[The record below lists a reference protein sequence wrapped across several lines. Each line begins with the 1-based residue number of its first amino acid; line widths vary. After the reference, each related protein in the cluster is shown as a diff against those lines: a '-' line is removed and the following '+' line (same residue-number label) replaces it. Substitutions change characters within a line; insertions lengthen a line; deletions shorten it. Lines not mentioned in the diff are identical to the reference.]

1 MQTELKIV
9 SLASEF
15 YNSLVFRKLGDDK
28 SNEEMKQHL
37 ESAEILLCDEFSY
50 QKGLL
55 ELLRDNQHCVL
66 FTSFKF
72 TSNAVPISSEID
84 KFITFSLSFSLRS
97 TCAIANFAFGYMKHC
112 HSSIH
117 LSSRPAHNFEGEPVD
132 IKIVEEENFVATCVN
147 TICQYSEKCSGLDT
161 LPVLCFMDLEIRN
174 LIINILISQDFSC
187 SSTEFGMY
195 LQQPGSPLVQ
205 FFRPRDVEGS
215 EFGAVLILISFKH
228 YSEIMKHTEV
238 DFLTAITRAS
248 TKLSIIVN
256 NEQLTNCQPSCTC
269 RKDDYERS
277 LDEIR
282 YKSDLKSS
290 HLLIGPKIPAM
301 SDFVKSVHPPVRIPG
316 LDVSQYV
323 REEGGS
329 FLYTKD
335 VYKESHLEKL
345 QEFGIQEI
353 RILDLAFAQP
363 FYLCTRQMIGWF
375 SENRNH
381 VFNIIILDGSNER
394 PPFELLNVIDF
405 CKFHANGKVGYYITE
420 KHASKEPPDERKN
433 RKHIKWGDWKEKAS
447 EAFRL
452 KRTMTA
458 FYLYNIS
465 LRVLDDEYEEN
476 LSHSNFLRDCSNDVA
491 LQSLHTAQIK
501 RIEQAKLYT
510 NLSLVSIELPAATL
524 DGIEWYY
531 ALLTQWGDFNHGKRS
546 IPHSMWMAID
556 FGLAA
561 IHTNACWKKSYDRI
575 DIAMKSLK
583 TFFKKQREGIMNKV
597 SNSSNDNALQHLIAE
612 EKQNGSSII
621 FWTAADYPA
630 AAEFNCKVLNY
641 RRLLLSAAHQKELI
655 ACRKSISF
663 LALQLSRESV
673 EQELWGTE
681 ETKNDVPENIFYV
694 IKSYK
699 YKVRLAL
706 AALVWNP
713 CTPEGY
719 DILFATMSH
728 MENLIKRLRV
738 SIENRNER
746 DFLQRLIR
754 YEISVKASSSIKVD

>member
-1 MQTELKIV
+1 
-9 SLASEF
+9 
-15 YNSLVFRKLGDDK
+15 
-28 SNEEMKQHL
+28 
-37 ESAEILLCDEFSY
+37 
-50 QKGLL
+50 
-55 ELLRDNQHCVL
+55 
-66 FTSFKF
+66 
-72 TSNAVPISSEID
+72 
-84 KFITFSLSFSLRS
+84 
-97 TCAIANFAFGYMKHC
+97 
-112 HSSIH
+112 
-117 LSSRPAHNFEGEPVD
+117 
-132 IKIVEEENFVATCVN
+132 
-147 TICQYSEKCSGLDT
+147 
-161 LPVLCFMDLEIRN
+161 MDLEIRN

-335 VYKESHLEKL
+335 VCKESHLEKL

-353 RILDLAFAQP
+353 RILDLAFAHP

-381 VFNIIILDGSNER
+381 VLNIIELNGSNER
-394 PPFELLNVIDF
+394 PPFEFLDVIDR
-405 CKFHANGKVGYYITE
+405 CKFYASGKVGYNFPENHANKKPPEHE
-420 KHASKEPPDERKN
+420 KN
-433 RKHIKWGDWKEKAS
+433 WKHFKWGEWKEKAS

-458 FYLYNIS
+458 FYLYKIS
-465 LRVLDDEYEEN
+465 SDVLDDEYEEN

-491 LQSLHTAQIK
+491 LQSLHTAQMH
-501 RIEQAKLYT
+501 RIERAKLYT
-510 NLSLVSIELPAATL
+510 NLSLVSIELPATTL
-524 DGIEWYY
+524 DSIECSFD
-531 ALLTQWGDFNHGKRS
+531 LLIQWGDYNHGKRS
-546 IPHSMWMAID
+546 LPHSMWMAID

-561 IHTNACWKKSYDRI
+561 IHTNACWKKKLRQNRYCNE
-575 DIAMKSLK
+575 KSQN
-583 TFFKKQREGIMNKV
+583 FFQREGIMNKG
-597 SNSSNDNALQHLIAE
+597 SNSSNDNALQQLIAE

-630 AAEFNCKVLNY
+630 AAEFNCEVLNY
-641 RRLLLSAAHQKELI
+641 RRLLLSAAPQKELI
-655 ACRKSISF
+655 DCRKSISF

-673 EQELWGTE
+673 EQEFWGTE
-681 ETKNDVPENIFYV
+681 ETKNDVPKNIFYV

-699 YKVRLAL
+699 YTVRLAL
-706 AALVWNP
+706 EALVWNP

-719 DILFATMSH
+719 DTLFATMSH

-738 SIENRNER
+738 SIENQNER

-754 YEISVKASSSIKVD
+754 YEISVKASSSNKVD